1 MATAKSQRIGIWI
14 IAIALTVGTLG
25 GFLVMILAPK
35 NQEGERVR
43 IERIEKEYQ
52 AAYDAYQK
60 KVDVINDRIAAEL
73 STRYFETFHSQTSR
87 IGEFDAASVD
97 KLTTEDITQ
106 GDGEEVT
113 KDSSYSV
120 YYFGWNPSGKMFD
133 SSFNADKT
141 ALGQPLDR
149 QSSGTWVFP
158 GGQTGN
164 VITGWS
170 EGVLGMKI
178 GGIRELT
185 LPADK
190 AYGEQGGSA
199 DIPPNTPLKFVLMVI
214 PTPDRS
220 ETEAIEQPKI
230 PQELN
235 DYYRR
240 NYGTTG
246 Q

>member
-35 NQEGERVR
+35 NQASEQVR
-43 IERIEKEYQ
+43 IERLEKEYQ
-52 AAYDAYQK
+52 SALDEYQK
-60 KVDVINDRIAAEL
+60 KVNAINDRIAGEL
-73 STRYFETFHSQTSR
+73 STRYFEEFHQQTAR
-87 IGEFDAASVD
+87 IAAFDASGVKEIA
-97 KLTTEDITQ
+97 TEDLKQ

-113 KDSSYSV
+113 AESSYSV

-133 SSFNADKT
+133 SSFNEDET
-141 ALGQPLDR
+141 ALGQPLDH

-170 EGVLGMKI
+170 EGVLGMKV

-185 LPADK
+185 LPSDK
-190 AYGEQGGSA
+190 AYGEQGSGEN
-199 DIPPNTPLKFVLMVI
+199 IPPNTPLKFVIMVI

-220 ETEAIEQPKI
+220 ETEAIQQPTV

-240 NYGTTG
+240 TYGTEL
-246 Q
+246 

>member
-14 IAIALTVGTLG
+14 IAIAMIAGTLG
-25 GFLVMILAPK
+25 SFLVMVLAPR
-35 NQEGERVR
+35 NQESERVR
-43 IERIEKEYQ
+43 IEKMEKEYQ
-52 AAYDAYQK
+52 TAYDAYQT
-60 KVDVINDRIAAEL
+60 KVNAINDRIAGEL
-73 STRYFETFHSQTSR
+73 SARYFETFHQQTSR
-87 IGEFDAASVD
+87 VAAFDAASVTE
-97 KLTTEDITQ
+97 LTTEDITQ

-113 KDSSYSV
+113 SESTYSV
-120 YYFGWNPSGKMFD
+120 YYFGWNPSGTMFD

-141 ALGQPLDR
+141 ALGSPLDR

-164 VITGWS
+164 VIDGWN

-190 AYGEQGGSA
+190 AYKDQGSGEH
-199 DIPPNTPLKFVLMVI
+199 IPPNTPLKFVIMVI
-214 PTPDRS
+214 PSPDRS
-220 ETEAIEQPKI
+220 EIESIEQPPV
-230 PQELN
+230 PQELS

-240 NYGTTG
+240 TYGTG
-246 Q
+246 L